1 MIGSYLGV
9 LIPGSIYI
17 SSHLPQTSLGK
28 RKAPFAPDKRRQTI
42 EPGSRWLLT
51 DAQRYWTHSPTWWE
65 LKPCLHFT
73 TISIQKWPIDLHYLR
88 RFNAWKP
95 GSLQIDEQDLNGQN
109 VTRRQNP
116 PTLTGCSK
124 VCKRDFAPVPSLSY
138 QTSLNSPKRDAHS
151 GTIHMYTYIYCLANS
166 VYNIIIH
173 YTPLCKRALVL
184 YWIVWFLGWVLFGK
198 IDCFFQALITVYFN
212 LSIQY
217 ISFMKVNPHCTC
229 ALSNWRIVLSVLATC
244 LKLVILAIFRHFQA
258 RRQWSPRVAKVQG
271 GPQGL
276 LNQIDH
282 I

>member
-28 RKAPFAPDKRRQTI
+28 RKAPFAGQLSLGPDD
-42 EPGSRWLLT
+42 SWLMLRDT
-51 DAQRYWTHSPTWWE
+51 GPTHPLGENWSPASISPPS
-65 LKPCLHFT
+65 L
-73 TISIQKWPIDLHYLR
+73 SIQKWPIDLHDLR

-173 YTPLCKRALVL
+173 YTPLCKRALAL
-184 YWIVWFLGWVLFGK
+184 YWTVWSLGWVLFGK
-198 IDCFFQALITVYFN
+198 IDCFFSGINYCQLC
-212 LSIQY
+212 
-217 ISFMKVNPHCTC
+217 IST
-229 ALSNWRIVLSVLATC
+229 
-244 LKLVILAIFRHFQA
+244 
-258 RRQWSPRVAKVQG
+258 
-271 GPQGL
+271 
-276 LNQIDH
+276 
-282 I
+282 

>member
-173 YTPLCKRALVL
+173 YTPLCKRALAL
-184 YWIVWFLGWVLFGK
+184 YWTVWSLGWVLFGK
-198 IDCFFQALITVYFN
+198 IDCFFSGINYCQLC
-212 LSIQY
+212 
-217 ISFMKVNPHCTC
+217 IST
-229 ALSNWRIVLSVLATC
+229 
-244 LKLVILAIFRHFQA
+244 
-258 RRQWSPRVAKVQG
+258 
-271 GPQGL
+271 
-276 LNQIDH
+276 
-282 I
+282 